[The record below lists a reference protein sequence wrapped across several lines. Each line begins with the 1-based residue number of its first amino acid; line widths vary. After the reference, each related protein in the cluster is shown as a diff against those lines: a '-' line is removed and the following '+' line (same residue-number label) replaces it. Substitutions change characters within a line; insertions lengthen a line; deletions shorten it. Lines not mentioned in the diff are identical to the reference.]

1 MASHGH
7 NLGGVLT
14 PEKSA
19 DSETIMYSLGLG
31 WGDASEGVKCI
42 RREGRKIINK
52 QYTITVIESK
62 DSL

>member
-14 PEKSA
+14 PEESA

-31 WGDASEGVKCI
+31 WGDDSEGVKCI

-52 QYTITVIESK
+52 QYTITVIESN